1 MHTAL
6 LDELPEKVA
15 FREVGSRGTYQNPS
29 KNGLKFGRCEL
40 CAACCLLVNHQL
52 DFKPSLEGFLVTFG
66 RVWVP
71 KRVPNRSPNRHK
83 GSKMDPLVPKR
94 HPEAGDEAPRSEPR
108 RHVNEKLIDFDV
120 FETPK

>member
-29 KNGLKFGRCEL
+29 KNGFKFGRCEL
-40 CAACCLLVNHQL
+40 CAACCLLANHQL

-66 RVWVP
+66 GVWVP

-83 GSKMDPLVPKR
+83 ASKMDPLVPTR
-94 HPEAGDEAPRSEPR
+94 PGEGA
-108 RHVNEKLIDFDV
+108 
-120 FETPK
+120 